1 MKIIEIDIGIF
12 VNIDN
17 VFKIELVKLEKG
29 AGYYWKFFSES
40 ENNYAISKEF
50 DDSDEAKE
58 WLSMQTLRASATKEI
73 IEL

>member
-50 DDSDEAKE
+50 DDSDEAK
-58 WLSMQTLRASATKEI
+58 
-73 IEL
+73 

>member
-50 DDSDEAKE
+50 NDAEESKE

>member
-1 MKIIEIDIGIF
+1 MKIIEIDKGIF

-17 VFKIELVKLEKG
+17 VFKIELVKLEKIVKC
-29 AGYYWKFFSES
+29 YLKFFNGS

-50 DDSDEAKE
+50 DDAEEAKE
-58 WLSMQTLRASATKEI
+58 WLLMQTMRAAATKEI